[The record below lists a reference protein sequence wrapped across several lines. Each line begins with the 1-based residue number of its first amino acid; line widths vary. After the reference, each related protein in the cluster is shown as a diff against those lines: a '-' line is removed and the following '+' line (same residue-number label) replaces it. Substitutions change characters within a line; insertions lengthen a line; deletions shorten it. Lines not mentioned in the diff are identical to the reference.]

1 VTDDPWEDAP
11 ATEPIEIANEYAAV
25 RVRVIYGRNGTRL
38 EIVADR
44 LGRGIR
50 LDPLQLESL
59 TWQPPETFSEFF
71 RTPFG
76 PESGPER

>member
-1 VTDDPWEDAP
+1 VTDPWEAAP
-11 ATEPIEIANEYAAV
+11 ATESIEIANEYAAV
-25 RVRVIYGRNGTRL
+25 RVRVVYSRNGARL

-76 PESGPER
+76 PESEPEK